1 MGKYLSLRGKVW
13 LKIVLG
19 CLIFWILLLLWGIA

>member
-1 MGKYLSLRGKVW
+1 MGKYLSVRGKVW
-13 LKIVLG
+13 LMIVLG